1 MAFTPTSQEKLS
13 RIITD
18 PDEAQ
23 LLVEEAERIGRAL
36 ARPLSTSQIRA
47 IFGEVR
53 TIEGQWQIS
62 APEAQRQLILLKP
75 KLAYRAQKEGSAVQ
89 NLRDVLSPAIDLV
102 QKDEGNFR
110 RFVEFFEAIL
120 AYHRAHGGR

>member
-1 MAFTPTSQEKLS
+1 MAFTPTPREKLS

-18 PDEAQ
+18 PQEAQ

-36 ARPLSTSQIRA
+36 ARSLSTSQIRA
-47 IFGEVR
+47 IFGQVR
-53 TIEGQWQIS
+53 TIQGQWQI
-62 APEAQRQLILLKP
+62 APDEAQRQLILLKP
-75 KLAYRAQKEGSAVQ
+75 KLAYRARKEGRAVE

-102 QKDEGNFR
+102 QDDEGNFW

>member
-1 MAFTPTSQEKLS
+1 MALTPTSQEDLN

-18 PDEAQ
+18 PEAAE
-23 LLVEEAERIGRAL
+23 LLVKEAERIGKAL
-36 ARPLSTSQIRA
+36 ARPLSTNQIRA

-53 TIEGQWQIS
+53 TIEGQWQITP
-62 APEAQRQLILLKP
+62 AEAQRQLVLLKP
-75 KLAYRAQKEGSAVQ
+75 KLAYRARKEGTAVE

-102 QKDEGNFR
+102 QNEEENFR

-120 AYHRAHGGR
+120 AYHGAYGGR